1 MSASP
6 QAPADSASV
15 RVSVIL
21 LTRDAGPR
29 FAEVLAALSACRGI
43 EDAEILLID
52 SGSRDGTLELAAG
65 VPGVRIFEIPPE
77 EFGHGRT
84 RNFAASQARG
94 EILAFLVQDA
104 TPADEGFLESLVAP
118 LEEDPDLAAAYGRQV
133 PRPEA
138 TPVEAAFLRHTY
150 PPEPSE
156 RRLDAA
162 SGRVEIGAVF
172 FSNVCSALRRE
183 VWTRF
188 PFDETRIMS
197 EDQVWAREVL
207 EAGYRIAYR
216 PEAAVLHSH
225 HYPLAKVFRRNF
237 DSGCSLVGVTQDSPR
252 AMLAYELRFLRAAAG
267 SLRRRG
273 EARWIPYL
281 LVHEAVRVLGFAA
294 GRKARWLPR
303 PLRRFL
309 SLHREFWEPR

>member
-1 MSASP
+1 M
-6 QAPADSASV
+6 
-15 RVSVIL
+15 IL

-43 EDAEILLID
+43 DDAEILVVD

-65 VPGVRIFEIPPE
+65 LPGARILEIPPG

-84 RNFAASQARG
+84 RNLGAAHARG
-94 EILAFLVQDA
+94 EILVFLVQDA
-104 TPADEGFLESLVAP
+104 TPLGEGFLESLVAP
-118 LEEDPDLAAAYGRQV
+118 LEEDPGLAATYGRQI

-138 TPVEAAFLRHTY
+138 TPVEAEFLHHTY
-150 PPEPSE
+150 PPEPAV

-162 SGRVEIGAVF
+162 SGRVGIGAVF

-183 VWTRF
+183 IWNRF

-207 EAGYRIAYR
+207 EAGHRIAYR

-252 AMLAYELRFLRAAAG
+252 AMLAYELGFLRAATGA
-267 SLRRRG
+267 LRRRG
-273 EARWIPYL
+273 QARWIPYL
-281 LVHEAVRVLGFAA
+281 LVHELIRVLGFAT

-309 SLHREFWEPR
+309 SLHREHWNRR